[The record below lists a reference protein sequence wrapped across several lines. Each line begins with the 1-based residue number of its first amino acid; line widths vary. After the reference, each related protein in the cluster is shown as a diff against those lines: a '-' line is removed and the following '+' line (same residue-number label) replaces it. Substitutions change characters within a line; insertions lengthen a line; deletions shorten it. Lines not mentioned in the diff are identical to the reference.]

1 MHFFDKVEQ
10 KTLDRRH
17 WQLWMLSLGMIF
29 VLGAGTAL
37 LMYPAVFGANAG
49 PGGRTT
55 RTLFFGFCALCV
67 LMVAYLLDRQYVVS
81 KLRQDL
87 VAQKAQIARLRQE
100 ASADL
105 LGILPGFSHFQDRLT
120 MGFRR
125 AAQAGEPLSLVLVR
139 VKLSHAVDSPPEI
152 SIALRDAARVLIHK
166 LRTDDSLYLLSSSVF
181 GVVLPNTCR
190 ADMNRVVD
198 RVAEGLIDA
207 SGASNRFAFDMQVVN
222 YPEQA
227 STAYEMERIANTFSL
242 DKGAAPGKA
251 AGASEPLYP
260 EPPSSGTDA

>member
-1 MHFFDKVEQ
+1 MDFFDKVDP
-10 KTLDRRH
+10 KTIDRRH
-17 WQLWMLSLGMIF
+17 WQLWMLSLGMIL
-29 VLGAGTAL
+29 VLGAGMAL
-37 LMYPAVFGANAG
+37 LMYPAVFGGNAG
-49 PGGRTT
+49 PTGRTT
-55 RTLFFGFCALCV
+55 RTLFFGFCTLCV

-81 KLRQDL
+81 KLRQEL

-105 LGILPGFSHFQDRLT
+105 LGTLPGFSHFQDQLS

-139 VKLSHAVDSPPEI
+139 VKLPHTVDNPQEI
-152 SIALRDAARVLIHK
+152 SIALTDAARVLIHK
-166 LRTDDSLYLLSSSVF
+166 LRADDALYLLSSSVF

-190 ADMNRVVD
+190 TDMNRVVD

-207 SGASNRFAFDMQVVN
+207 SGASNRFSFDMQVVN

-227 STAYEMERIANTFSL
+227 TTAYEMEGIANAFSL
-242 DKGAAPGKA
+242 HKGSASGKA
-251 AGASEPLYP
+251 EAG
-260 EPPSSGTDA
+260 